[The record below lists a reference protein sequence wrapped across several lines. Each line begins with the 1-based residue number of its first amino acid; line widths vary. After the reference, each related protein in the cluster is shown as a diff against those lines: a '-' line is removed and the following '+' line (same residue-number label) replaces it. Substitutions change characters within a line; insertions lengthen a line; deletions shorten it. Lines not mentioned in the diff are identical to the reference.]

1 MNQKYPEF
9 STDVEAIL
17 KAIFESSK
25 IVETEGRSLLV
36 ALQNSGFVYID
47 DPNSHFVTTVG
58 TLHAVGL
65 YYVYKEGRYKYGQS
79 AGLYIYKGMLTNP
92 SYKHS
97 FKIDGGGKLHT
108 VSHCPEPK
116 IERNDM
122 ILSKE
127 LGLFDEEK
135 NKFKGFIV
143 QDLSWN
149 LSPNFYVLN
158 LIIPAEEII
167 PLFEKCLP
175 QTI

>member
-25 IVETEGRSLLV
+25 REAEGRSLLV
-36 ALQNSGFVYID
+36 ALQNDGFVYIIR
-47 DPNSHFVTTVG
+47 PNSHFVPTVK

-65 YYVYKEGRYKYGQS
+65 YYVYEEGRYKYGQC
-79 AGLYIYKGMLTNP
+79 AGIYIYTGALTDP
-92 SYKHS
+92 QYKPS
-97 FKIDGGGKLHT
+97 FKIDGEGKLCT
-108 VSHCPEPK
+108 TSHCYEPK
-116 IERNDM
+116 IEGDSM
-122 ILSKE
+122 TLSKE

-143 QDLSWN
+143 QDVSWIRQ
-149 LSPNFYVLN
+149 PNRYVLN